1 MSNAVSGASRPLAG
15 RRVVVT
21 RAAEQAGEFTE
32 RFQQAGAEV
41 MLLPVLEYVA
51 LEGTGLDDALRA
63 LATYDWLILTST
75 NAVRF
80 LRARMTALGVEP
92 DAQKKPAIAAVGA
105 VTGAAAKEAGFRCD
119 FVAQKSTG
127 LDLANELNAQ
137 VAGKRVLLPR
147 SDRAGSQLPDAL
159 AEFGAQVTDLV
170 AYGTRP
176 LKPRGPEWESLLRG
190 EVDMVT
196 FASPT
201 AFYNFEE
208 AAGRK
213 ALAALAP
220 RVKFAAIGPT
230 TSRAIREAGFEVA
243 VAASQ
248 ANAASMVEA
257 VSLFFA
263 KRPHS

>member
-1 MSNAVSGASRPLAG
+1 MADAKVEAARPLAG
-15 RRVVVT
+15 KRVVVT

-32 RFQQAGAEV
+32 RFQKAGAEV
-41 MLLPVLEYVA
+41 VLLPVLEYVA
-51 LEGTGLDDALRA
+51 LEGTGLDDALKS
-63 LATYDWLILTST
+63 LGSFDWLILTST

-80 LRARMTALGVEP
+80 LRTRMATLGVEP
-92 DAQKKPAIAAVGA
+92 KTDGKPSVAAVGPA
-105 VTGAAAKEAGFRCD
+105 TGAAAKEAGFRCD

-127 LDLANELNAQ
+127 LDLAQELNAQ
-137 VAGKRVLLPR
+137 VSGKRVLLPR
-147 SDRAGSQLPDAL
+147 SDRAGSQLPEAL

-176 LKPRGPEWESLLRG
+176 LKPHGPEWESLLRG

-213 ALAALAP
+213 MLGSLAR

-243 VAASQ
+243 VASPQAS
-248 ANAASMVEA
+248 AAAMVDA
-257 VSLFFA
+257 VAQYFA
-263 KRPHS
+263 RR

>member
-1 MSNAVSGASRPLAG
+1 MAARPLG
-15 RRVVVT
+15 GKRVVVT

-32 RFQQAGAEV
+32 RFGAAGAEV
-41 MLLPVLEYVA
+41 ILLPVLEFVGV
-51 LEGTGLDDALRA
+51 ESERLDEELRN
-63 LATYDWLILTST
+63 LAGYDWLILTST

-80 LRARMTALGVEP
+80 LHARLDALK
-92 DAQKKPAIAAVGA
+92 AKPSANGAPTVAAVGE
-105 VTGAAAKEAGFRCD
+105 VTAAAAREAGFRCD

-127 LDLANELNAQ
+127 LDLANELNEQ
-137 VAGKRVLLPR
+137 VRGKRVLLPR
-147 SDRAGSQLPDAL
+147 SDRAGSQLPEAL
-159 AEFGAQVTDLV
+159 AEFGARVTDLI

-176 LKPRGPEWESLLRG
+176 LKPHGPEWERVLRG

-213 ALAALAP
+213 KLATITP

-243 VAASQ
+243 VASPQ
-248 ANAASMVEA
+248 ANAAALVSA
-257 VSLFFA
+257 VAQFFS
-263 KRPHS
+263 KR

>member
-1 MSNAVSGASRPLAG
+1 MADANRDTTRPLAG
-15 RRVVVT
+15 KRVVVT

-41 MLLPVLEYVA
+41 VLLPVLEYVA
-51 LEGTGLDDALRA
+51 LEGTGLDEALKS
-63 LATYDWLILTST
+63 LHTFDWLILTST
-75 NAVRF
+75 NSVRF
-80 LRARMTALGVEP
+80 LRARMSALGVEP
-92 DAQKKPAIAAVGA
+92 GTNPKPAVAAVGA

-119 FVAQKSTG
+119 FVAQRSTG
-127 LDLANELNAQ
+127 LDLAQELNAQ
-137 VAGKRVLLPR
+137 VSGKRVLLPR
-147 SDRAGSQLPDAL
+147 SDRAGSQLPEAL

-176 LKPRGPEWESLLRG
+176 LKPHGPEWESVLRG

-213 ALAALAP
+213 ALGSLAP

-243 VAASQ
+243 VAAHQ
-248 ANAASMVEA
+248 ANAAAMVEA
-257 VSLFFA
+257 VAQYYA
-263 KRPHS
+263 KR

>member
-1 MSNAVSGASRPLAG
+1 MADSTADMARPLG
-15 RRVVVT
+15 GKRVVVT

-32 RFQQAGAEV
+32 LFRVAGAEV
-41 MLLPVLEYVA
+41 ILLPVLEFV
-51 LEGTGLDDALRA
+51 GVDGGGLDDALRN
-63 LATYDWLILTST
+63 LAGFDWLIFTST

-80 LRARMTALGVEP
+80 LRARIDALALNPNPG
-92 DAQKKPAIAAVGA
+92 PAPVVAAVGEA
-105 VTGAAAKEAGFRCD
+105 TAAAAREAGFRCD

-137 VAGKRVLLPR
+137 VRGKRVLLPR

-176 LKPRGPEWESLLRG
+176 LKPQGPEWERVLRG

-213 ALAALAP
+213 KLATLTP

-243 VAASQ
+243 VAAPQ
-248 ANAASMVEA
+248 ASAAALVAA
-257 VSLFFA
+257 VAQFFA
-263 KRPHS
+263 RR

>member
-1 MSNAVSGASRPLAG
+1 MAETNAEVARPLAG
-15 RRVVVT
+15 KRVVIT

-41 MLLPVLEYVA
+41 VMLPVLEYVA
-51 LEGTGLDDALRA
+51 LEGTGLDGALRT
-63 LATYDWLILTST
+63 LGTFDWMILTST

-80 LRARMTALGVEP
+80 LRARLTTLGIEP
-92 DAQKKPAIAAVGA
+92 SSAQPPAIAAVGDS
-105 VTGAAAKEAGFRCD
+105 TAAAAREAGFRCD

-137 VAGKRVLLPR
+137 VSGKRVLLPR
-147 SDRAGSQLPDAL
+147 SDRAGSQLPEAL

-213 ALAALAP
+213 ALGALAP

-243 VAASQ
+243 VAAPQ
-248 ANAASMVEA
+248 ANAAAMVAA
-257 VSLFFA
+257 VAQYFA
-263 KRPHS
+263 KR